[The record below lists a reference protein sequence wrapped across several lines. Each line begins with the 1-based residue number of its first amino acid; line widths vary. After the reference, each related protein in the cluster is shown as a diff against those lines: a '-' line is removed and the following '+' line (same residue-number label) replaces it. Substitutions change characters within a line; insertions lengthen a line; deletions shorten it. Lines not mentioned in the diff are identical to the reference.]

1 VQEPRWWS
9 AHGLLSGLAAP
20 VAVAGNILGVLVI
33 YADDALHL
41 AAEERDLFELFRAY
55 VAVVL
60 SR

>member
-1 VQEPRWWS
+1 
-9 AHGLLSGLAAP
+9 
-20 VAVAGNILGVLVI
+20 VLVI

-41 AAEERDLFELFRAY
+41 AAEKRDLFELFRAY